1 MNENGVFNERIEL
14 DSFYL
19 KVLKIKVRLI
29 LVNYNYYSNEVHRV
43 SWAQCYETF
52 YGHNLR
58 MLA

>member
-19 KVLKIKVRLI
+19 KVLKIKVRFI
-29 LVNYNYYSNEVHRV
+29 LVNYNYYSNEDEVHRV

-52 YGHNLR
+52 YGHN
-58 MLA
+58 